1 MNMYVTIRRRNGNP
15 SPPKRKIPNRSCQGE
30 REQQREGECP
40 EIKCSQRGS
49 LEQTRKTEREPSA
62 NLHRISGIAM
72 GSRGSWLDLQRFATI
87 RKLYHLLSRLGND
100 TEVPKGRITRHTA
113 HLTVLH
119 LNPLENVMRR
129 RKCLNLRG

>member
-62 NLHRISGIAM
+62 NLNRISGIAM
-72 GSRGSWLDLQRFATI
+72 GSQGSWLDLQRSANYTICSLASATTQRSPRAVSHGI
-87 RKLYHLLSRLGND
+87 RRTSPCY
-100 TEVPKGRITRHTA
+100 T
-113 HLTVLH
+113 
-119 LNPLENVMRR
+119 
-129 RKCLNLRG
+129 